1 MVFREAIKNSIFHE
15 ISNYC
20 SANNIESFVVG
31 GFVRDFFLKRP
42 SKDIDILII
51 GDGINV
57 AKQIAKQID
66 PKIPVTIFKNFGTAY
81 FKFNDYEIEFV
92 GSRKESYA
100 NDSRNPIIETGSF
113 KDDINRRDF
122 KINSIAISLNNQ
134 NFGEL
139 VDLHDGLTDIEQKVI
154 NTPLDSNI
162 TFSDDPLRMLR
173 AIRFSCQLDFEI
185 HDNLV
190 KTMAMQKNRIS
201 IVTNERIVE
210 EINKIILS

>member
-31 GFVRDFFLKRP
+31 GYVRDFLLKRP

-51 GDGINV
+51 GDGIGV

-100 NDSRNPIIETGSF
+100 DDSRNPIIEAGSF

-122 KINSIAISLNNQ
+122 KINSKKFPNLAIDFRLAVYYSLILKKFHGVMSIYGQ
-134 NFGEL
+134 
-139 VDLHDGLTDIEQKVI
+139 
-154 NTPLDSNI
+154 
-162 TFSDDPLRMLR
+162 
-173 AIRFSCQLDFEI
+173 EI
-185 HDNLV
+185 
-190 KTMAMQKNRIS
+190 K
-201 IVTNERIVE
+201 
-210 EINKIILS
+210 

>member
-66 PKIPVTIFKNFGTAY
+66 PKIPVTIFKNFGTAN
-81 FKFNDYEIEFV
+81 FKFNDYFCF
-92 GSRKESYA
+92 RYY
-100 NDSRNPIIETGSF
+100 PIKSCKIF
-113 KDDINRRDF
+113 K
-122 KINSIAISLNNQ
+122 K
-134 NFGEL
+134 
-139 VDLHDGLTDIEQKVI
+139 HY
-154 NTPLDSNI
+154 
-162 TFSDDPLRMLR
+162 
-173 AIRFSCQLDFEI
+173 
-185 HDNLV
+185 
-190 KTMAMQKNRIS
+190 
-201 IVTNERIVE
+201 
-210 EINKIILS
+210 